1 MAMAQNRSKKRVTDT
16 LFYVLYVFV
25 AILFLAP
32 LLFLF
37 ISAMKEETQ
46 LISDMTTLKAFVPY
60 GNMSFDNYVQ
70 VFEKIDQIN
79 DKLKN
84 APEGQEPISLSVG
97 VAFSD
102 RDNPRGDVFEDA
114 DTALRRMRQMRQTG
128 CAVY

>member
-25 AILFLAP
+25 AVLFLAP

-60 GNMSFDNYVQ
+60 GNMSFGN
-70 VFEKIDQIN
+70 
-79 DKLKN
+79 
-84 APEGQEPISLSVG
+84 
-97 VAFSD
+97 
-102 RDNPRGDVFEDA
+102 
-114 DTALRRMRQMRQTG
+114 
-128 CAVY
+128 

>member
-1 MAMAQNRSKKRVTDT
+1 MIAT
-16 LFYVLYVFV
+16 
-25 AILFLAP
+25 I
-32 LLFLF
+32 
-37 ISAMKEETQ
+37 
-46 LISDMTTLKAFVPY
+46 
-60 GNMSFDNYVQ
+60 DNYRTVLAEKGKPYADQIVRRVADVLRGSFRTADDVCRLQEDEFVIIMSRMTSTMQQQ